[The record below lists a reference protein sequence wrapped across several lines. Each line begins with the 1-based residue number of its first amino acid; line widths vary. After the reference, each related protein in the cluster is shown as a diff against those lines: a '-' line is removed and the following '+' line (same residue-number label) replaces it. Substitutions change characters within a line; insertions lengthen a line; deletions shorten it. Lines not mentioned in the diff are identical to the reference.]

1 MPNDYLNGL
10 GLFLTI
16 TIVLMGVWYA
26 NKGRLQDYRKER
38 MRRKHHKDKPT
49 VENKRILTP

>member
-1 MPNDYLNGL
+1 MQMPNDYLNGL

-49 VENKRILTP
+49 VEN